1 MGVPPV
7 LWIFRH
13 KLLGVPRLMQTS
25 IGLPPVHVAFLPG
38 SENLQPES
46 WAETAEGPGADVLH
60 RTNRRLSQ

>member
-1 MGVPPV
+1 
-7 LWIFRH
+7 
-13 KLLGVPRLMQTS
+13 MQTS

-60 RTNRRLSQ
+60 RTNRLGYLSDMPGFLGGISRVITDISD